1 MGTSS
6 GGSGAA
12 FDPTATWKP
21 PTNSGVLV
29 VDPEELYTAAS
40 KIVGL
45 REGFINDITAQITSL
60 YENCGDMAGTDMV
73 AVLFA
78 MSYDPLGQD
87 VATALGTLV
96 GCIGGVPEGLVVSA
110 NNYAAADAAATPGGA
125 APTPQPVPAYGR
137 TWFIRPAPSSG
148 GTYMSP
154 SMTEPFEVLASRAA
168 SDPMTI
174 LTNYFPTGHQDR
186 LIAAENALGAISQ
199 HIDELAEQLNAVLT
213 TLSIDSSAKD
223 VPRAGRFPGVLN
235 TNQINSWQTA
245 IGGFCSKIWGAA
257 KAKYG
262 GAGLPAHPLGL
273 AGVAA
278 EKLASLCLEHR
289 SAIDNTRSALE
300 DRLGEAGLA
309 TLIGVL
315 GSEFTFGLSDLFAE
329 TFDEDMLADCAM
341 ILLTEY
347 YQPVQRVAEGIQAAS
362 LAAQLSQAL
371 AAAPTMAAVEAQADS
386 IGDRAE
392 HDFIYTG
399 LKTPGSKESPFDIT
413 SPSSGPHSNKMNSG
427 HPATSVPYPIDL
439 AGQEG
444 TQGSHV
450 ISTHVGITDAQLIG
464 RMTNTNADG
473 SGTFATLNSAQG
485 FVQSD
490 LGTSANQAKI
500 GAWIQQCANLP
511 ASAKP
516 PPLPVTMATNQ
527 VTGSTVVGTPG
538 NYQVVN
544 GHGVEAVLLYNK
556 DCDPPFIVS
565 TAYPTS

>member
-6 GGSGAA
+6 GGSGTP
-12 FDPTATWKP
+12 FNPTAAWKP

-45 REGFINDITAQITSL
+45 REGFINDITAQIVSL

-78 MSYDPLGQD
+78 MSYDPLAQD
-87 VATALGTLV
+87 VSTALGTLA

-110 NNYAAADAAATPGGA
+110 NNYAAADAAATPGAA
-125 APTPQPVPAYGR
+125 APTPEPVPAYGR
-137 TWFIRPAPSSG
+137 TWFTRPAPSSG
-148 GTYMSP
+148 STYMSL
-154 SMTEPFEVLASRAA
+154 SATEPFSVLTSRAM

-199 HIDELAEQLNAVLT
+199 HIDELAEQLNTVLT
-213 TLSIDSSAKD
+213 TLSIDTSAKD
-223 VPRAGRFPGVLN
+223 VPRVGRFPGKLN

-245 IGGFCSKIWGAA
+245 IAGFCSKIWGAA

-262 GAGLPAHPLGL
+262 GAGLPDHPLGL

-278 EKLASLCLEHR
+278 EKLASLCLAHR

-309 TLIGVL
+309 TLLGVL

-329 TFDEDMLADCAM
+329 TFDEGMLADCAM

-347 YQPVQRVAEGIQAAS
+347 FQPVQRVAEGIQTAN

-371 AAAPTMAAVEAQADS
+371 AAAPTMAAVEALADS

-392 HDFIYTG
+392 HDFSYTG
-399 LKTPGSKESPFDIT
+399 LKTPGSAPSPFDDG
-413 SPSSGPHSNKMNSG
+413 SPGSGPYSNKMNSG
-427 HPATSVPYPIDL
+427 HPATNVPYPIDL

-444 TQGSHV
+444 VQKSHV
-450 ISTHVGITDAQLIG
+450 ISTHVGITDAQLIS
-464 RMTNTNADG
+464 RMTNTSADG
-473 SGTFATLNSAQG
+473 SGTFATLDAAQG

-490 LGTSANQAKI
+490 LDTSANQAKI

-511 ASAKP
+511 AGTKP
-516 PPLPVTMATNQ
+516 STLSVAMATNQ
-527 VTGSTVVGTPG
+527 VTGSTVTGEPG
-538 NYQVVN
+538 SYQVVN
-544 GHGVEAVLLYNK
+544 GHGVTAVLVYNSAY
-556 DCDPPFIVS
+556 DPPFIVS
-565 TAYPTS
+565 TAYPTE

>member
-1 MGTSS
+1 VGTSS
-6 GGSGAA
+6 GGSGTYSG
-12 FDPTATWKP
+12 PTAAWKP
-21 PTNSGVLV
+21 PKDSGVLV
-29 VDPEELYTAAS
+29 VDPEELYTAAA

-45 REGFINDITAQITSL
+45 RETFINDATSSITSL

-78 MSYDPLGQD
+78 MSYDPLAED
-87 VATALGTLV
+87 LATALGTLA

-110 NNYAAADAAATPGGA
+110 NNYAAADAAATPGA
-125 APTPQPVPAYGR
+125 PAPTPQPVPAYGR

-148 GTYMSP
+148 GTYMSV
-154 SMTEPFEVLASRAA
+154 SVTEPFEVLAGRAV

-186 LIAAENALGAISQ
+186 LIAAESALGAISQ
-199 HIDELAEQLNAVLT
+199 HIDELAEQLDDVLA
-213 TLSIDSSAKD
+213 TLSIDSSAKA
-223 VPRAGRFPGVLN
+223 VPRTGRFPGVLN

-245 IGGFCSKIWGAA
+245 IGNFCSKIWGSAP
-257 KAKYG
+257 AKYG

-273 AGVAA
+273 AAVAA

-289 SAIDNTRSALE
+289 SAIDRTRSALE
-300 DRLGEAGLA
+300 DRLGDAGLA
-309 TLIGVL
+309 TLIGLL

-347 YQPVQRVAEGIQAAS
+347 FQPVQRVIQGIQAEN
-362 LAAQLSQAL
+362 LAAQLAKAL
-371 AAAPTMAAVEAQADS
+371 AAAPTMAAVEAAADS

-392 HDFIYTG
+392 HDFSYTG
-399 LKTPGSKESPFDIT
+399 LKTPGSAPSPFDSA
-413 SPSSGPHSNKMNSG
+413 SPGSGPYSNKMNSG
-427 HPATSVPYPIDL
+427 HPATNVPYPIDL

-444 TQGSHV
+444 AQGAHV
-450 ISTHVGITDAQLIG
+450 ISTHVGITDPQLIS
-464 RMTNTNADG
+464 RMTNTGADG
-473 SGTFATLNSAQG
+473 SGTFATLNAAQG

-490 LGTSANQAKI
+490 LDTSANQAKI

-511 ASAKP
+511 AGTNPK
-516 PPLPVTMATNQ
+516 PLPVTMATNQ
-527 VTGSTVVGTPG
+527 VTGSTVAGTPG
-538 NYQVVN
+538 NYQVVD

-556 DCDPPFIVS
+556 AYDPPFIVS